1 MIWIVDFNNR
11 ERMGR
16 RKGAELYYF
25 ISRDQVGNINK
36 WSINREWWACG
47 DPKMHAHFKAFKTNV
62 FQKALHKPNT
72 ISLSAKSGSWT
83 INLQP
88 SCCNPTLISWTQASF
103 WLVKD
108 EGLRVL
114 FISWFPPFWCHFC
127 HFSHCYNMNLKSQVF
142 TTQYYLDQIILNAY

>member
-1 MIWIVDFNNR
+1 MNRWFQQQRKNGEKERCSIVP
-11 ERMGR
+11 
-16 RKGAELYYF
+16 F
-25 ISRDQVGNINK
+25 ISRDQVGDINK
-36 WSINREWWACG
+36 WSKWVFVYQQGMMGLWRTEDAY
-47 DPKMHAHFKAFKTNV
+47 AHFKAFKTSV

-103 WLVKD
+103 WLLRD

-114 FISWFPPFWCHFC
+114 FISWVLPFLCHIY
-127 HFSHCYNMNLKSQVF
+127 HLSHYYNTNLKTQVLI
-142 TTQYYLDQIILNAY
+142 T